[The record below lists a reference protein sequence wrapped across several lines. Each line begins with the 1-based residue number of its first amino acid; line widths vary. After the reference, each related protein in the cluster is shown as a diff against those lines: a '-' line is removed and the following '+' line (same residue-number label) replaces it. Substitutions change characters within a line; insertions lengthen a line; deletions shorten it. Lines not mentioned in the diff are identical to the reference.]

1 MRMWKELLITLPR
14 TFPLVQE
21 ILFVKHIVGDDDPSR
36 LLGKEFISCGKAT
49 STNLVQQALEITAAT
64 TKEKNFE
71 MQGAKTEEEAR
82 QMIIERPPSAF
93 ARVLWSRVPRFA
105 FIATF

>member
-1 MRMWKELLITLPR
+1 MWKELLITLPR
-14 TFPLVQE
+14 TFPLAQE
-21 ILFVKHIVGDDDPSR
+21 ILLIKHIVGDDDPSR

-64 TKEKNFE
+64 AKEKNFE